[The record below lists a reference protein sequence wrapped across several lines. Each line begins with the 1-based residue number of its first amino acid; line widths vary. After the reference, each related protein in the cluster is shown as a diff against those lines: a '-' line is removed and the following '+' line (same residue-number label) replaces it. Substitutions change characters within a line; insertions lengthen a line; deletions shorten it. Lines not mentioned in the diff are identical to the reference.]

1 MGTLVDSSIVFF
13 YINYLEEAPRVNL
26 GASEMV

>member
-1 MGTLVDSSIVFF
+1 MGALVDSSIVF
-13 YINYLEEAPRVNL
+13 YIIYLEEAPGVNL